1 MASGTVHVADIGD
14 NIRLTGAFTADGAAT
29 APGSVLLR
37 VRNPDGSIGTVE
49 TTAGTATGVYSGT
62 VTAGTV
68 GVHWARIEGT
78 SPVRAAT
85 EQRFE
90 VRRSQF

>member
-1 MASGTVHVADIGD
+1 MAGTVHTGNIGD
-14 NIRLTGAFTADGAAT
+14 SIRITGAFTADGDGD
-29 APGSVLLR
+29 APGAVLLR

-62 VTAGTV
+62 VVAGTV

-78 SPVRAAT
+78 SPVQAAS

-90 VRRSQF
+90 VRPSKF